1 MEMINLSPKKRKLNK
16 ATLKEEESTIAIDF
30 EEETKEETVTKSE
43 KLKENINEVKA
54 KEGMI
59 GYILR
64 NANSASI
71 DLKDPTRIIDYAV
84 LSSSTLEAS
93 QELSDTFELGDV
105 KHILVEGNTA
115 KLFSFTV
122 EDNKISLFMEKKVDH
137 NRIHRDLL
145 S

>member
-1 MEMINLSPKKRKLNK
+1 MINLSPRKRKLNK

-30 EEETKEETVTKSE
+30 EEETKEETVAKNE
-43 KLKENINEVKA
+43 KLKENINKIKT

-84 LSSSTLEAS
+84 LSSS
-93 QELSDTFELGDV
+93 
-105 KHILVEGNTA
+105 
-115 KLFSFTV
+115 KL
-122 EDNKISLFMEKKVDH
+122 N
-137 NRIHRDLL
+137 
-145 S
+145 